1 MNTMDNNHLTWEQY
15 FMAIAMVS
23 SQRSKD
29 PNTKVGACIINPD
42 NKIVGIGYN
51 GMPIGCD
58 DSVMP
63 WERSAESQL
72 DTKYPFVVHSELNA
86 ILNSI
91 KDLHGCTLYVT
102 LFPCNECAKA
112 IIQSGIK
119 KVIYY
124 ENKYPDSDSVKAAEI
139 LFRVAK
145 IPVEPYNKSD
155 AILALA
161 PL

>member
-1 MNTMDNNHLTWEQY
+1 MMNPTANISWNQY
-15 FMAIAMVS
+15 FMALALLS
-23 SQRSKD
+23 AQRSKD
-29 PNTKVGACIINPD
+29 PNTKVGACIVTPE

-72 DTKYPFVVHSELNA
+72 DTKYPYVCYAELNA

-91 KDLHGCTLYVT
+91 KDIKGCTLYVT
-102 LFPCNECAKA
+102 LYPCNECAKA

-119 KVIYY
+119 KIVYHT
-124 ENKYPDSDSVKAAEI
+124 NKYPDADSTKAAELLLRLAHIEVEQYTPDNKEI
-139 LFRVAK
+139 LLC
-145 IPVEPYNKSD
+145 D
-155 AILALA
+155 L
-161 PL
+161 